1 MKLKDI
7 ILSESLPQSQI
18 HRTYNDFIE
27 DDEIPENSIQF
38 DHEGRIVSDQ
48 LSVLKF
54 IQFLLKEYEY
64 LPEGKDNKKLN
75 DKEESK
81 KKKTKKRKKRIK
93 TMNQFTHGSSNYPS
107 SIGNSF
113 DYYL

>member
-7 ILSESLPQSQI
+7 ILSENLPQSQI

-27 DDEIPENSIQF
+27 DDEIPENSIEL
-38 DHEGRIVSDQ
+38 DDEGRIVSSK
-48 LSVLKF
+48 LRLLKF
-54 IQFLLKEYEY
+54 VQFLLQQYDY
-64 LPEGKDNKKLN
+64 LPESTDNKKFKS
-75 DKEESK
+75 KEKSK